1 MIINLKSSVS
11 KTYEVTLT
19 WDKPEWAE
27 GYKVERALISEEN
40 VKASAYDTKKSVEV
54 KTETIGKFETLGT
67 TTVETYSDKTALFG
81 KKYIYKVTA
90 FKDSGSVCGPSS
102 TSSVYISPSS
112 DAESTALAVIK
123 MIDNLPKPS
132 AVSLDDKDKIN
143 AALDA
148 YGALTDS
155 EKSLVYNYDKLAS
168 DEKVLND
175 LVKKDNDKKAAK
187 AVTDMISSLPDPIT
201 LKDEEAVNKARAA
214 YDKLTDDQKA
224 LVENYDVLVKAMKTI
239 DDLKKQA
246 KDDPNGPTNP
256 GQPNNP
262 GQSSSQGNGST
273 RSSS

>member
-1 MIINLKSSVS
+1 MKSSVS

-81 KKYIYKVTA
+81 KKYIYRVTA
-90 FKDSGSVCGPSS
+90 FKDSGSVCSPSS

-123 MIDNLPKPS
+123 MIDNLPEPS

-168 DEKVLND
+168 DEQVLND